1 MKNKLKLFIGLFSL
15 ISCLTNCFQQ
25 HSLKIVSDDYC
36 DSCNQWSGYYFYH
49 RYYLEG
55 KENCLDSALFLINEA
70 LSRCEE
76 KRYDMSI
83 RKLAVLCGKQK
94 YDEAILFMDSISFA
108 GQDYSC
114 YKQVVFNRIHAM
126 KYQYAEEIPQRN
138 LYLQETVDLL
148 HDYLSKNKLGVDSV
162 WLNHNESSHDSLW
175 LATLQYYHYFSI
187 LNGYKNSI
195 KELDSLYDNHLMN
208 EYCHER
214 LVNESECAQLRLF
227 LGI

>member
-1 MKNKLKLFIGLFSL
+1 MLFV
-15 ISCLTNCFQQ
+15 CLTNCFQQ

-36 DSCNQWSGYYFYH
+36 DSCNKWSGYYFYH

-148 HDYLSKNKLGVDSV
+148 HDYLSKNKLRVDSV

-175 LATLQYYHYFSI
+175 LATFQYYHYFSI

-195 KELDSLYDNHLMN
+195 KELDSLYNNHLMN

>member
-1 MKNKLKLFIGLFSL
+1 MLFV
-15 ISCLTNCFQQ
+15 CLTNCFQQ

-36 DSCNQWSGYYFYH
+36 DSCNKWSGYYFYH

-55 KENCLDSALFLINEA
+55 KENCLDSALFLIDEA

-148 HDYLSKNKLGVDSV
+148 HDYLSKNKLRVDSV

-175 LATLQYYHYFSI
+175 LATFQYYHYFSI

-195 KELDSLYDNHLMN
+195 KELDSLYNNHLMN